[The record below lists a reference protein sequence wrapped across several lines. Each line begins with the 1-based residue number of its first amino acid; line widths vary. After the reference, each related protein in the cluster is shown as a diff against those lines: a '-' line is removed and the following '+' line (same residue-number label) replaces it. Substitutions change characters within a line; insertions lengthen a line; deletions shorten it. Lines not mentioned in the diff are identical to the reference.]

1 MTRRKILVVW
11 SGPDTGT
18 SANLFKALAEMLAE
32 RHEVL
37 SAPNDVSNRS
47 KFWRRLHIISREMRR
62 WPNVIRTDTLIL
74 HSYAALAFPSMLLAW
89 LMQKR
94 IIVLHWDVY
103 PITINGERLGGIGRR
118 LFDRIEVFA
127 VSLATRV
134 VLPTE
139 DFAAFVDH
147 SEVRYLPLWPS
158 LPFVEGS
165 DRRVRDKSSPVR
177 VAFVGQ
183 ITLTRGI
190 PQAILRLGKEK
201 SQRFELNIFSPSLPE
216 PDWMTLASNVTVIH
230 RGYLV
235 RNDLAGAL
243 SEMDFGLISL
253 HPGLDQP
260 GFPSK
265 VFDYAAAGL
274 PVIYTGRSLPAY
286 QALLQRTGVGVSLG
300 AGPLDWEELR
310 FRIAATIPEAVR
322 SFIKETEL
330 TADKVDRAFFEG

>member
-1 MTRRKILVVW
+1 MKQRKILVVW
-11 SGPDTGT
+11 SGQETGT
-18 SANLFKALAEMLAE
+18 AANLFKELAKVLAE
-32 RHEVL
+32 RHEVRQ
-37 SAPNDVSNRS
+37 APNDISKGS
-47 KFWRRLHIISREMRR
+47 KFWRRLHMVRRELRR
-62 WPNVIRTDTLIL
+62 WPQLMTTDTLIL
-74 HSYAALAFPSMLLAW
+74 HSYAALAFPSLMLAW

-94 IIVLHWDVY
+94 IVIVHWDVY
-103 PITINGERLGGIGRR
+103 PITVNRNRLGGFGRR

-139 DFAAFVDH
+139 DFTAFVDH

-158 LPFVEGS
+158 IQFVETTV
-165 DRRVRDKSSPVR
+165 RPVRDKSSSVR
-177 VAFVGQ
+177 LAFVGQ

-190 PQAILRLGKEK
+190 PQAILRLGTQKP
-201 SQRFELNIFSPSLPE
+201 QRFELHIFSPSPPE
-216 PDWMTLASNVTVIH
+216 PVWLTLASNVSVIH
-230 RGYLV
+230 RGYLA
-235 RNDLAGAL
+235 RHDLIIAL

-286 QALLQRTGVGVSLG
+286 EALLHQTGIGVCLRSDV
-300 AGPLDWEELR
+300 LDWDGLR
-310 FRIAATIPEAVR
+310 FSLTATFPEALR
-322 SFIKETEL
+322 SFMKETKL
-330 TADKVDRAFFEG
+330 TADKIEKAFF